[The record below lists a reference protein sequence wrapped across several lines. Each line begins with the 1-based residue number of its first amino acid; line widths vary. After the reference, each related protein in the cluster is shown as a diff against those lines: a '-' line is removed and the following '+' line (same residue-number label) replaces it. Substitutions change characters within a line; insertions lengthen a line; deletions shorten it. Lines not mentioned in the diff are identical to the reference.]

1 MEVFNECFTLLL
13 IYFAFCFTPLVQS
26 VRHQYMIGFLFIGGM
41 VVCIG
46 THLFF
51 IFKDMIEQL
60 ILSFKRYRN
69 KKRNP
74 HLFQEEEEDKYS
86 TTYKIKDKLKALFR
100 RDRSEVIAE
109 NVDNSDLPENNEQRL
124 IAISN
129 L

>member
-1 MEVFNECFTLLL
+1 
-13 IYFAFCFTPLVQS
+13 
-26 VRHQYMIGFLFIGGM
+26 
-41 VVCIG
+41 
-46 THLFF
+46 
-51 IFKDMIEQL
+51 MIEQL

-74 HLFQEEEEDKYS
+74 HLFQEEKEDKNS
-86 TTYKIKDKLKALFR
+86 KTYKIKEKLKALFR

-124 IAISN
+124 IAIYN